1 MNTILDITESKTTTI
16 FFLQTEGETDV
27 WYWQVD
33 TADVQNYNG
42 TLTMF
47 VNDYAN
53 STLGCSVASFNTL
66 EEAKADY
73 YTETEV

>member
-1 MNTILDITESKTTTI
+1 MNTILDITESETTTI

-33 TADVQNYNG
+33 TADIQKYNG
-42 TLTMF
+42 TLTEF

-53 STLGCSVASFNTL
+53 ATLGCSVGGFNTL
-66 EEAKADY
+66 EDAKADY
-73 YTETEV
+73 FST